1 MNLLIPGSV
10 ELVETKPFT
19 STLDMPRTDELLE
32 SVRDYLRGDVMAATQ
47 GRINFLARVAA
58 NSLDIVLRELA
69 LSAKQRELELE
80 RLRRLFGSN
89 DDLETLRWK
98 LVHALRD
105 GSMPL
110 DAPGLAEH
118 LRQTVANQV
127 AIDQPGYS
135 GLKTALKR

>member
-1 MNLLIPGSV
+1 V
-10 ELVETKPFT
+10 EAKPFT
-19 STLDMPRTDELLE
+19 STLDMPRTDELVV
-32 SVRDYLRGDVMAATQ
+32 SVRDYLRNDVMAATE
-47 GRINFLARVAA
+47 GRTNFLARVAA

-69 LSAKQRELELE
+69 LGSKQRELELE
-80 RLRRLFGSN
+80 RLQELFGSR
-89 DDLETLRWK
+89 DELETLRWK

-110 DAPGLAEH
+110 ERPGLAEH

-135 GLKTALKR
+135 GLKTALRH